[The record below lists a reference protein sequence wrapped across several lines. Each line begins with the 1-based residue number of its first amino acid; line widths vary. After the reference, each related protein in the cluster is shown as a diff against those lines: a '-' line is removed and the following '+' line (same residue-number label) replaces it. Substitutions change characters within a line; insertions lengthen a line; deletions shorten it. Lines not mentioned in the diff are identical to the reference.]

1 EEMVDAMV
9 EQEKILDLAGRI
21 GAFAFL
27 NFATDTTNPQYG
39 ALVQRVQEQSAKL
52 QQTLLFFELEWK
64 AMEPEQTDKLLANPT
79 LSTYR
84 HALESELRYRPYT
97 LSEVEEQLLVEKAV
111 TGRNAWSRFFTQLTS
126 ALRFDFEGQK
136 LNQSQVLNYLY
147 DADREVR
154 RKAAESVT
162 QGLNSRSME
171 LTYIFNV
178 LAADKAS
185 DDKRRGYPTW
195 ISARN
200 LANEAPD
207 EVVDALINAVTSNY
221 ELVARHYNLKKVLL
235 GYDELYD
242 YDRYAPLPIEAAE
255 RQFTWDEARDIVLNA
270 YRAFSPR

>member
-1 EEMVDAMV
+1 
-9 EQEKILDLAGRI
+9 
-21 GAFAFL
+21 
-27 NFATDTTNPQYG
+27 P
-39 ALVQRVQEQSAKL
+39 
-52 QQTLLFFELEWK
+52 
-64 AMEPEQTDKLLANPT
+64 
-79 LSTYR
+79 
-84 HALESELRYRPYT
+84 
-97 LSEVEEQLLVEKAV
+97 
-111 TGRNAWSRFFTQLTS
+111 
-126 ALRFDFEGQK
+126 
-136 LNQSQVLNYLY
+136 
-147 DADREVR
+147 
-154 RKAAESVT
+154 
-162 QGLNSRSME
+162 
-171 LTYIFNV
+171 YIFNV

-270 YRAFSPR
+270 YRAFSPRMSEIAEMFFTQKWIHAPVLPNKRGGAFSSPTVPSANPYVLVNFLGKSRDI